1 MAKYITNLNNLDVK
15 KTKKSLLSNKIVII
29 KNQKKKNILNK
40 IKNFLSN
47 VAKNNFA
54 EYHKISLGSPNH
66 FRVNFDDKR
75 SIINGYFYQFSFFPW
90 NQDQLQIFKLF
101 SSIFKFKN
109 RLNNLKEKEFFY
121 PEKNNDCTIRASF
134 QFYPRGSGYL
144 NKHSD
149 PVDYH
154 QKYLIQMVM
163 SKKGKDFKKGGL
175 FVEIDN
181 KKINLDNHVN
191 IGDIII
197 FKADLKHG
205 VEAIDPN
212 HKSEILDFK
221 GRWMILFA
229 TNKLSNN
236 DKIEDSKKL
245 S

>member
-1 MAKYITNLNNLDVK
+1 
-15 KTKKSLLSNKIVII
+15 
-29 KNQKKKNILNK
+29 
-40 IKNFLSN
+40 
-47 VAKNNFA
+47 
-54 EYHKISLGSPNH
+54 
-66 FRVNFDDKR
+66 
-75 SIINGYFYQFSFFPW
+75 
-90 NQDQLQIFKLF
+90 
-101 SSIFKFKN
+101 
-109 RLNNLKEKEFFY
+109 
-121 PEKNNDCTIRASF
+121 
-134 QFYPRGSGYL
+134 
-144 NKHSD
+144 
-149 PVDYH
+149 
-154 QKYLIQMVM
+154 MVM

-205 VEAIDPN
+205 VETIDPN